1 MREEDAPEELYTVAS
16 LRLSRSMVER
26 IDAILVASSGRLWEL
41 LQGQTPAQRPSLR
54 PTWSAEERRLSPLGQ
69 SLLVMAA
76 FVEREFWFEPPEVE
90 RAIQL
95 ALRLLYGHLE
105 DAGYSLP
112 KEFHQTELGRL
123 VDEARWHLYGYQA
136 FLGPTEAAREV
147 GVSRQS
153 VYDRIAD
160 GKLLAIHAP
169 SGEQRVLRADLEAWK
184 AERAEPW
191 KSSR

>member
-1 MREEDAPEELYTVAS
+1 MREEDAREKLYTVAS
-16 LRLSRSMVER
+16 LHLSPSMVER
-26 IDAILVASSGRLWEL
+26 IDAILEASSARLWEL
-41 LQGQTPAQRPSLR
+41 LQGQTPTQRPCSR
-54 PTWSAEERRLSPLGQ
+54 PNWSAEERRLSPLGQ
-69 SLLVMAA
+69 SVLVMAA
-76 FVEREFWFEPPEVE
+76 FVEHEYWFEPPEVE

-105 DAGYSLP
+105 DAGYTLP
-112 KEFHQTELGRL
+112 KDFHISKLGRL
-123 VDEARWHLYGYQA
+123 VDEAYWRIHGHQA
-136 FLGPTEAAREV
+136 FLGPSEAAREV

-169 SGEQRVLRADLEAWK
+169 YGEQRVLRADLEAWK
-184 AERAEPW
+184 AERADLR